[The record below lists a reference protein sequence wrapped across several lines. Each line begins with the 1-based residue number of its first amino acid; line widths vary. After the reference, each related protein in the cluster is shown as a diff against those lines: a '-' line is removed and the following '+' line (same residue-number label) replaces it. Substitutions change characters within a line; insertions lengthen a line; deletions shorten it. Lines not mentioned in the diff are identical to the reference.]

1 MLPFLFIFCLLKSA
15 EMGLPNLPKCTGM
28 RAARQELDASYGA
41 SGLTC
46 RIFFY
51 FLSLSLSPSLFTEE
65 ERARG
70 VHAKKKKKSSHICAA
85 AFLATAEAER

>member
-1 MLPFLFIFCLLKSA
+1 
-15 EMGLPNLPKCTGM
+15 MGLPNLPKCTGM

-46 RIFFY
+46 RIFFLLP
-51 FLSLSLSPSLFTEE
+51 LSLSLSPSLFTEE

-70 VHAKKKKKSSHICAA
+70 VHAKKKKKSSHIFAA